1 MIRSLL
7 LSAALVVSSLGSVMA
22 ASGFDGP
29 WSVVIIT
36 KKGECDAAYRNTL
49 TIEGGNINYA
59 GGPVA
64 EAGVVGSISKAGQ
77 VKIAFKNDRG
87 SLNATGRMAGS
98 SGSGVWNASNGCAGT
113 WKAEKRS

>member
-1 MIRSLL
+1 MIRPLIV
-7 LSAALVVSSLGSVMA
+7 SAALVLASAGCAFA

-29 WSVVIIT
+29 WSVVIVT

-49 TIEGGNINYA
+49 TIEGGNISYA

-77 VKIAFKNDRG
+77 VKIAFKNDQG

-98 SGSGVWNASNGCAGT
+98 TGSGVWNASNGCAGT
-113 WKAEKRS
+113 WKAEKRG